1 MEQQG
6 LQVSR
11 AEAGQKLL
19 NFLQRRIDAPT
30 GDFHRWIRTG
40 QVRVNGARAKAFDRI
55 EEGDLV
61 RVPPFAVFLPAGN
74 AGRADKSAP
83 SGRTPSTPKRS
94 EGRSGDKSGSDGRPD
109 AARTDSPAPRQSS
122 SLRIVHEDEDIL
134 VIAKPAGLP
143 VQGGTGHSDSI
154 AARLAQERAD
164 ADFVPAPVHR
174 LDKDTTGLLIAG
186 KTYAA
191 VRLLTD
197 ALAGRGGQAPR
208 KEYLAWGEGHWPF
221 SPEDGPQEL
230 HDVLAKDKKAQ
241 RMRTRDDDE
250 GQEARCIVTTLE
262 TRRHPEGPKGREY
275 SLLLVRLLTGRT
287 HQIRVQ
293 LASRGHAIVGDP
305 WYGNSERKISNRKPE
320 RDIRQEKPAEGLK
333 LHAFRLTVP
342 LPGKTEPL
350 SLDLLPPWK
359 GAWKVSKV

>member
-19 NFLQRRIDAPT
+19 NFLQRRVDAPT

-55 EEGDLV
+55 EEGDIV
-61 RVPPFAVFLPAGN
+61 RVPPFAVFLPAGS
-74 AGRADKSAP
+74 AGRAESRTSEARPAGKPSPDKGRKKESA
-83 SGRTPSTPKRS
+83 
-94 EGRSGDKSGSDGRPD
+94 
-109 AARTDSPAPRQSS
+109 
-122 SLRIVHEDEDIL
+122 SLDIVYEDEDIL

-143 VQGGTGHSDSI
+143 VQGGTGHNDSI
-154 AARLAQERAD
+154 ASRLAQERAD

-197 ALAGRGGQAPR
+197 ALAGRGGKAPR
-208 KEYLAWGEGHWPF
+208 KEYLAWVEGRWPF
-221 SPEDGPQEL
+221 APEDGPQEL
-230 HDVLAKDKKAQ
+230 RDVLAKDRKAQ
-241 RMRTRDDDE
+241 RMETRSDE
-250 GQEARCIVTTLE
+250 QGQEARCIVTALE
-262 TRRHPEGPKGREY
+262 TRRMPEGPQGREHT
-275 SLLLVRLLTGRT
+275 LLLVRLLTGRT

-305 WYGNSERKISNRKPE
+305 WYGGKQQG
-320 RDIRQEKPAEGLK
+320 RDSHPKGRPAEGLK
-333 LHAFRLTVP
+333 LHAFRLAVP
-342 LPGKTEPL
+342 LPDAPEPL
-350 SLDLLPPWK
+350 RLELLPLWK
-359 GAWKVSKV
+359 GAWKVATVRQK